1 MSAQKRKAT
10 NIDDIDVDAELE
22 AGPSTNPYL
31 KRGRTGTVEAGSR
44 AGSIAPNTAAADGE
58 GDDDDDEAIAMADDD
73 YSAQLSWQSQ
83 SKENMK
89 LLLSSFSPEQLARYE
104 TYRRSTLNK
113 QTVRR
118 FIHQSLG
125 SNVSVNVA
133 QVIAGF
139 SKVFV
144 GEIIELGTS
153 ARSAA
158 IAASGHSAG
167 APHTRPPAYGV
178 STLYPTDGSCRFG
191 EASKGSSFVRTI
203 VSRRNDC
210 VTVASIDVRCAENL
224 AREAPFASGELGA
237 PMNRPGDGVVQPC
250 EMSRCARRRAGTRWS
265 CIEAHLSVTTN
276 PRYLYVSEGV
286 LYTLLLSESYRI
298 PRFTMSCALTFSTLP
313 SELQLCVLGHLSTR
327 RLLRQVTRL
336 SKHWYNL
343 VCKLIRQRALRLLS
357 RSGVGLVFETSTPS
371 NFDSKTYTL
380 TPHGSGLF
388 DESTCNA
395 LPHLLFT
402 FASSSATFEFN
413 LDEDEYFGSFLWSVS
428 LSMSRSIQY
437 RVSPPASPKLLAFD
451 RTVRQNYT
459 VQNGLDRLRRCEFPA
474 EGEKARSEE
483 RELTG
488 DHGSA
493 ISLKTQLLPAH
504 TGNFKTLL
512 ESLRMDA
519 SSLLVA
525 YEDTQRSNDMMV
537 FFCR

>member
-1 MSAQKRKAT
+1 MMNAQKRKAT

-44 AGSIAPNTAAADGE
+44 AGSMAPNAVGADGGGGE
-58 GDDDDDEAIAMADDD
+58 GDDDDEEAPAMADDD

-89 LLLSSFSPEQLARYE
+89 LLLSSFTPDQLARYE

-113 QTVRR
+113 QSVRR

-125 SNVSVNVA
+125 ANVSVNVA

-144 GEIIELGTS
+144 GEIIELARQVQQQSLPPGAVPGPLTPDHLRAAYQLYIQQTGHVGS
-153 ARSAA
+153 AK
-158 IAASGHSAG
+158 
-167 APHTRPPAYGV
+167 PARGR
-178 STLYPTDGSCRFG
+178 RF
-191 EASKGSSFVRTI
+191 
-203 VSRRNDC
+203 
-210 VTVASIDVRCAENL
+210 
-224 AREAPFASGELGA
+224 
-237 PMNRPGDGVVQPC
+237 
-250 EMSRCARRRAGTRWS
+250 
-265 CIEAHLSVTTN
+265 
-276 PRYLYVSEGV
+276 
-286 LYTLLLSESYRI
+286 
-298 PRFTMSCALTFSTLP
+298 LP
-313 SELQLCVLGHLSTR
+313 SELQLCIIGHLSTR

-336 SKHWYNL
+336 SKHWHTL
-343 VCKLIRQRALRLLS
+343 VCKLIRQRALRLLG
-357 RSGVGLVFETSTPS
+357 RPGLGLVFETSTPS
-371 NFDSKTYTL
+371 HFDSKSYTL
-380 TPHGSGLF
+380 IPHRSGPF
-388 DESTCNA
+388 DESTCA
-395 LPHLLFT
+395 VFPQLAFS
-402 FASSSATFEFN
+402 FASSAATFEFS

-428 LSMSRSIQY
+428 LSTSRSIQC

-451 RTVRQNYT
+451 RTVRQNHT

-474 EGEKARSEE
+474 EGGKARSEE

-493 ISLKTQLLPAH
+493 ISLKTQLLPALPG
-504 TGNFKTLL
+504 GNFKTLM
-512 ESLRMDA
+512 ESIRMDA

-525 YEDTQRSNDMMV
+525 HEDTQRSNDLMV